1 MYIQDKGLQYSQET
15 ARGILLDH
23 ADFKKI
29 CKGKSQQQIQELVNH
44 ITYDVVLLADCIRMQ
59 GATKT
64 TCICLI
70 SAKETAK
77 TTYYKLVYNSSGG
90 GMSMF
95 YFVDDLLSLYGA
107 KEVKTGRGVYNCFYS
122 STNAWRSVDATEKL
136 MRLVRDLTGV
146 YCHLT
151 ELI

>member
-1 MYIQDKGLQYSQET
+1 
-15 ARGILLDH
+15 
-23 ADFKKI
+23 
-29 CKGKSQQQIQELVNH
+29 
-44 ITYDVVLLADCIRMQ
+44 
-59 GATKT
+59 
-64 TCICLI
+64 
-70 SAKETAK
+70 
-77 TTYYKLVYNSSGG
+77 
-90 GMSMF
+90 MF